1 MCDFCLCTGL
11 REGAKIPLD
20 MKIAFSVIAL
30 ALNSFAERDLKDG
43 INLKKKLLLVLWIN
57 LHYFNHGRNSYEK
70 EIFAIR
76 YCVDFVE
83 CWML

>member
-1 MCDFCLCTGL
+1 MCNFCLCTGL
-11 REGAKIPLD
+11 REGAKIPLN

-70 EIFAIR
+70 EIFDIR
-76 YCVDFVE
+76 SCAGFVE
-83 CWML
+83 CWLL

>member
-43 INLKKKLLLVLWIN
+43 INLKKKNYYLC
-57 LHYFNHGRNSYEK
+57 FG
-70 EIFAIR
+70 
-76 YCVDFVE
+76 
-83 CWML
+83 

>member
-30 ALNSFAERDLKDG
+30 ALNSFAECDLKDG
-43 INLKKKLLLVLWIN
+43 INLKKKIITCALDKFTL
-57 LHYFNHGRNSYEK
+57 F
-70 EIFAIR
+70 
-76 YCVDFVE
+76 
-83 CWML
+83 